1 MGARGP
7 AAGTGGH
14 EPPPQAGRFSAAGA
28 VGRRR
33 AGCRLALAGAA
44 GRRKFLALF
53 GEKSVFRHAL
63 TNIIGRGV
71 LA

>member
-1 MGARGP
+1 MLGARRGDGE
-7 AAGTGGH
+7 ARAS
-14 EPPPQAGRFSAAGA
+14 PQAGRFSAAGA

>member
-7 AAGTGGH
+7 AAGTARH

-44 GRRKFLALF
+44 GRPEIFGAFLAKKAYF
-53 GEKSVFRHAL
+53 HAL

>member
-1 MGARGP
+1 MLGGRRGDGEAR
-7 AAGTGGH
+7 AS
-14 EPPPQAGRFSAAGA
+14 PQAGRFSAAGA

-44 GRRKFLALF
+44 GRRKFFGAFLA
-53 GEKSVFRHAL
+53 KKVFRHAL

>member
-1 MGARGP
+1 MLGARRGDGE
-7 AAGTGGH
+7 ARAS
-14 EPPPQAGRFSAAGA
+14 PQAGRFSAAGA

-33 AGCRLALAGAA
+33 AGAAWRWPGRRAA
-44 GRRKFLALF
+44 GNFWRFF
-53 GEKSVFRHAL
+53 GEKAVFRHAL